1 MAGWKLDRKGSE
13 ECMDQVMLDFRGK
26 QISAALNAGQTMSGE
41 VLGRR
46 EPPMWYV
53 TIAGTALTKLPASP
67 DDTEESVRAR
77 VLTWLEENPDMLDRD
92 QIVLGGG

>member
-1 MAGWKLDRKGSE
+1 
-13 ECMDQVMLDFRGK
+13 MDQVSINFEGK
-26 QISAALNAGQTMSGE
+26 QVSATLNAGQTLSGE
-41 VLGRR
+41 VLGRA

-67 DDTEESVRAR
+67 EDTEASVKDK
-77 VLTWLEENPDMLDRD
+77 VLNWLEEHRDMLDRD

>member
-1 MAGWKLDRKGSE
+1 
-13 ECMDQVMLDFRGK
+13 MDQVTLEFRGK
-26 QISAALNAGQTMSGE
+26 QINATMNAGQTVSGE

-67 DDTEESVRAR
+67 QDTEESVKAR
-77 VLTWLEENPDMLDRD
+77 VLAWLEENPDMLDRD